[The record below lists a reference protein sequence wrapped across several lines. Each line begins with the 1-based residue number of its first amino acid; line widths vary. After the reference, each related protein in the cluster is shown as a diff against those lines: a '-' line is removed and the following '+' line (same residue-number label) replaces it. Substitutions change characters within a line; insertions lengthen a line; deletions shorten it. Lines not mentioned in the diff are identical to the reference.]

1 MILIYTCSI
10 PSPIDKGNFDTFDTN
25 DIELNKDFLTK
36 DEIKT
41 ADNSE
46 DIIVSYGFKTELV
59 SPKDEKFYMTATIK
73 EILKTYKVL
82 ISDVQ
87 FLVDDICRN
96 VYDNQALPSTCA
108 EIIKYKDKLKS
119 LIVQDLL
126 KKENKLF
133 YDIDIYGFGIITSN
147 EKIVGTFEGIRIDN
161 SNNVT
166 LLYKLLNLDLNN
178 IYNPKF
184 IFYSNKNYKYNIE
197 SYSFDSDILLN
208 CNIDYIDNYVPEN
221 IKELKLYNEFENINE
236 MFLDRNKL
244 IYKEKEE
251 IYDDDID
258 FDFD

>member
-1 MILIYTCSI
+1 MIYTCSI

-46 DIIVSYGFKTELV
+46 DIIVSYGFKTELI
-59 SPKDEKFYMTATIK
+59 SPKDEKFYITATIK

-87 FLVDDICRN
+87 SLVDDICRN

-133 YDIDIYGFGIITSN
+133 YNIDIYGFGIITSN

-178 IYNPKF
+178 IDNPKF

-208 CNIDYIDNYVPEN
+208 CNIDYIDNCVPEN

>member
-1 MILIYTCSI
+1 MIYTCSI

-36 DEIKT
+36 DTIKT

-46 DIIVSYGFKTELV
+46 DISVSYGFKTELI

-87 FLVDDICRN
+87 LLVDDICRN
-96 VYDNQALPSTCA
+96 VYDNQALPNTCA
-108 EIIKYKDKLKS
+108 EIIKYEDKLKS

-133 YDIDIYGFGIITSN
+133 YDIDIYGFGVITSN
-147 EKIVGTFEGIRIDN
+147 EKIIGTFEGIRIDN
-161 SNNVT
+161 NNNVT

-178 IYNPKF
+178 IDNPKF

-197 SYSFDSDILLN
+197 SNGFDSDILLN
-208 CNIDYIDNYVPEN
+208 CNIDYIDNSVPET
-221 IKELKLYNEFENINE
+221 IKELKSYDEFENINE

-244 IYKEKEE
+244 IYEEKEE